1 MANFRRLAELG
12 MVPTLAKQ
20 LATQIEGADVTTRKL
35 VEMSMPPQV
44 ARNIVH
50 MIGTKPTDTNRANR
64 RLHELGVPTGLANEI
79 VSQIRAQ
86 V

>member
-35 VEMSMPPQV
+35 VEMSMVPPV
-44 ARNIVH
+44 ARAVTG
-50 MIGTKPTDTNRANR
+50 MIASKPADTNVANR